1 MLRLC
6 VYCCGWATTSPSP
19 VGASHLMTARTT
31 RIRTRSAGALVAI
44 LLLSVA
50 AAGCMPASE
59 RTFLDRTNT
68 LRTSQGVS
76 RLREN
81 DVLTRKAEAWAQH
94 MASTGRLEH
103 STVSAGLGDLDWTA
117 LGENVAMHGPT
128 SNTLLT
134 IFNMLAAS
142 SGHRAN
148 MLNSRFT
155 HMGVGVAKDASGRV
169 WVAEV
174 FADL

>member
-1 MLRLC
+1 
-6 VYCCGWATTSPSP
+6 
-19 VGASHLMTARTT
+19 
-31 RIRTRSAGALVAI
+31 VAI

-59 RTFLDRTNT
+59 RTFLDRTNA

-76 RLREN
+76 RVREN
-81 DVLTRKAEAWAQH
+81 ETLTRKAEAWAQH

-103 STVSAGLGDLDWTA
+103 SSISSGLGDLSWSA
-117 LGENVAMHGPT
+117 LGENVAMHSPT
-128 SNTLLT
+128 SDTLLT

-148 MLNSRFT
+148 MVNSRFT
-155 HMGVGVAKDASGRV
+155 HMGVGVARDAAGRI